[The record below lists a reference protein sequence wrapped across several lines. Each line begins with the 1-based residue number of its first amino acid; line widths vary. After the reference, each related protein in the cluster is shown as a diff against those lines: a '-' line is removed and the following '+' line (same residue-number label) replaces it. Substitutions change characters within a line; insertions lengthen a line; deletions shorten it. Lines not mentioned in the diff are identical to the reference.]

1 LSTPREQAEIQ
12 QNGRVK
18 TINGDDI
25 TEKYLT
31 GAQKVL
37 ELVKLI

>member
-1 LSTPREQAEIQ
+1 LSTPRQQAEIQ
-12 QNGRVK
+12 PDGRVK

-25 TEKYLT
+25 TEEYIA

-37 ELVKLI
+37 ELAKLM